1 VDLGGQM
8 LTHLFERSV
17 WPVPLQAVDYLQV
30 LNDFSLAATLV
41 GFWGDT
47 ARMPV
52 VLQQVLHETH
62 TDTEDPR

>member
-17 WPVPLQAVDYLQV
+17 WPLPLQPVDHLQV
-30 LNDFSLAATLV
+30 LNDFSLAATFV
-41 GFWGDT
+41 WFRGDT
-47 ARMPV
+47 TRVPI